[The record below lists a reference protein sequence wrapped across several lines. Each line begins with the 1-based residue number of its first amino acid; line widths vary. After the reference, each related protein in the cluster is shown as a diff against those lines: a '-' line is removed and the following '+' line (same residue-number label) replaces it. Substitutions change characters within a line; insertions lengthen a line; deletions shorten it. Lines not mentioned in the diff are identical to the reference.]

1 MRIFASY
8 LAIERRISKLN
19 KLQKNLDGP
28 GGLEGFNRRDTVFK
42 TSISCLYAAIC

>member
-28 GGLEGFNRRDTVFK
+28 GGLEGFYRRKTAFK
-42 TSISCLYAAIC
+42 RSIFRLSADIC